1 MIVLLTF
8 VGIGCILLAGAS
20 LGAFLYLAKNP
31 PVVHVD
37 LPDLPPIVIN
47 VDTGNLI
54 PSPLVIQ
61 FQAIPPDQTLG
72 VSSEEP
78 MPLDVFTYCAME
90 SEEHARVTRQRHARA
105 LFNELGSWEAA
116 LIRLKQEDGNG

>member
-1 MIVLLTF
+1 VVILLTIAL
-8 VGIGCILLAGAS
+8 VGVILLVGAA

-31 PVVHVD
+31 PVVNVE

-61 FQAIPPDQTLG
+61 FQPLSPDQTPSG
-72 VSSEEP
+72 ITEEP
-78 MPLDVFTYCAME
+78 MPLDVFSYCAQE
-90 SEEHARVTRQRHARA
+90 SEEHARVARQRHARV
-105 LFNELGSWEAA
+105 LRNELGSWDLA
-116 LIRLKQEDGNG
+116 LTRLKLEDGI